1 MTKTLKE
8 AEIMDTQIDIIL
20 QGGQF
25 KKLLEEQ
32 STELR
37 EKYNMKRAE
46 LEILYFL
53 SKCGTHNTA
62 TDIYHQL
69 MMNRGHISQAVDSLC
84 RKNYLIAIPDKN
96 DRRYIHYEISDFAKE
111 LVTEMTSRR
120 EALNSMILKGV
131 SEEELKV
138 FREVSE
144 KIRNNINE
152 LV

>member
-53 SKCGTHNTA
+53 SKCGTHNTV

-69 MMNRGHISQAVDSLC
+69 MMNRGPISQAVDSLC
-84 RKNYLIAIPDKN
+84 RRNYLIAIPDKN

-120 EALNSMILKGV
+120 EAMNSMILKGV

-138 FREVSE
+138 FRKVSE

-152 LV
+152 LI

>member
-37 EKYNMKRAE
+37 EKHNMKRAE

-84 RKNYLIAIPDKN
+84 RRNYLIAIPDKN
-96 DRRYIHYEISDFAKE
+96 DRRFIHYEISDFAKE
-111 LVTEMTSRR
+111 LVTEMTNRR
-120 EALNSMILKGV
+120 EAMNSMILKGV

-138 FREVSE
+138 FRKVSE

-152 LV
+152 LI

>member
-1 MTKTLKE
+1 
-8 AEIMDTQIDIIL
+8 
-20 QGGQF
+20 
-25 KKLLEEQ
+25 
-32 STELR
+32 
-37 EKYNMKRAE
+37 MKRAE

-84 RKNYLIAIPDKN
+84 RRNYLIAIPDKN
-96 DRRYIHYEISDFAKE
+96 DRRFIHYEISDFAKE
-111 LVTEMTSRR
+111 LVTEMTNRR
-120 EALNSMILKGV
+120 EAMNSMILKGV

-138 FREVSE
+138 FRKVSE

-152 LV
+152 LI

>member
-69 MMNRGHISQAVDSLC
+69 MMNRGHISQAIDSLC
-84 RKNYLIAIPDKN
+84 RRNYLIAIPDKN

-120 EALNSMILKGV
+120 EAMNSMILKGV

-152 LV
+152 LI

>member
-111 LVTEMTSRR
+111 LVTEMTNRR
-120 EALNSMILKGV
+120 EAMNSMILKWV

-138 FREVSE
+138 FRKVSE

-152 LV
+152 LI

>member
-1 MTKTLKE
+1 
-8 AEIMDTQIDIIL
+8 MDTQIDIIL

-32 STELR
+32 SVELR
-37 EKYNMKRAE
+37 EKYDMKRAE

-96 DRRYIHYEISDFAKE
+96 DRRYIHYEISDYAKD
-111 LVTEMTSRR
+111 LVTEMTKRR
-120 EALNSMILKGV
+120 EAMNGMILKGV

-144 KIRNNINE
+144 KIRKNINE
-152 LV
+152 LI

>member
-120 EALNSMILKGV
+120 EAMNSMILKGV

-152 LV
+152 LI

>member
-111 LVTEMTSRR
+111 LVTEMTNRR
-120 EALNSMILKGV
+120 EAMNSMILKGV

-138 FREVSE
+138 FREVSD
-144 KIRNNINE
+144 KIRKNINE
-152 LV
+152 LI

>member
-84 RKNYLIAIPDKN
+84 RRNYLIAIPDKN
-96 DRRYIHYEISDFAKE
+96 DRRFIQYEISDFAKE
-111 LVTEMTSRR
+111 LVTEMTNRR
-120 EALNSMILKGV
+120 EAMNSMILKGV

-138 FREVSE
+138 FRKVSE

-152 LV
+152 LI